1 VRGLRRLIGLS
12 WLFAGVLAVFAAAR
26 ADDAPPPAPAEPLQV
41 AIFGDSQAQGIA
53 GGLQRVL
60 LGDPRFHIINR
71 THPGASL
78 THAESEWY
86 GPVDH
91 FVGHDKADVAIVMF
105 GANDR
110 LDMRDPKLGYLHF
123 ETDAWH
129 DAYAAKVDRI
139 LAALQGAHLKIIWC
153 GNPIARSATYSS
165 DMSYINGI
173 FETEVPKYGGT
184 FFPLW
189 SVITDDKGEF
199 SAYGK
204 SRNGTT
210 ERLRGDDGIHFT
222 SAGYEIIAD
231 KLIPLLPQTQATA
244 QK

>member
-1 VRGLRRLIGLS
+1 
-12 WLFAGVLAVFAAAR
+12 VLLALVAAR
-26 ADDAPPPAPAEPLQV
+26 ADDAPPPVETLQV
-41 AIFGDSQAQGIA
+41 AVFGDSQAQGIA

-60 LGDPRFHIINR
+60 IDDPRFHIINR
-71 THPGASL
+71 TKPGASL
-78 THAESEWY
+78 THAESEWM
-86 GPVDH
+86 GPIDH
-91 FVGHDKADVAIVMF
+91 FIASREQADVAIVMF

-123 ETDAWH
+123 ESDAWH

-139 LAALQGAHLKIIWC
+139 LEALSGAHFKVIWC
-153 GNPIARSATYSS
+153 GNPIAKSAAYSS

-173 FETEVPKYGGT
+173 FEEEVPKYGGS

-199 SAYGK
+199 AAYGK
-204 SRNGTT
+204 DRNGTT

-222 SAGYEIIAD
+222 AAGYEIIAD
-231 KLIPLLPQTQATA
+231 KLIPLFPQQQATA
-244 QK
+244 AK